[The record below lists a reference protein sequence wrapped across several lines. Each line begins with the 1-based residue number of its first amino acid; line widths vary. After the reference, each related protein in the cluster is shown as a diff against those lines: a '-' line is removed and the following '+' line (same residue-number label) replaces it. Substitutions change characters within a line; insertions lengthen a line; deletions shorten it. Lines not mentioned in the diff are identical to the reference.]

1 MPGLDWP
8 GASIA
13 SIQNH
18 GRIESSCVT
27 RQPAFPDPHADVTL
41 LIDGQCSVCAKE
53 VRLLRWLDRGRGRLA
68 FVDISSPTFAAAE
81 FGLTLDRAMA
91 EMHAF
96 GSDGALITGME
107 VFRRAYRAVGWG
119 WVWAPTGWP
128 VLRPLFDAM
137 YRVFARNRV
146 RWFSRCEG
154 GVCGI
159 RAARPAS
166 TPASNAHGP
175 DA

>member
-1 MPGLDWP
+1 MTP
-8 GASIA
+8 
-13 SIQNH
+13 
-18 GRIESSCVT
+18 
-27 RQPAFPDPHADVTL
+27 QPTFQSPHADVTL

-68 FVDISSPTFAAAE
+68 FIDISSPAFVAGE

-96 GSDGALITGME
+96 GRDGALITGME

-128 VLRPLFDAM
+128 VLRPMFDAM

-146 RWFSRCEG
+146 RWFSRCES

-159 RAARPAS
+159 RGAHPAAAPAPNA
-166 TPASNAHGP
+166 PAA